1 MEDDLMIQTDLASD
15 QEVEPANTI
24 QVLCLVNQM
33 ILIAEIDEVLAD
45 IGQPDCKLIN
55 PCVIADGKLSKWMS
69 DLTPNKE
76 MFMSS
81 DKILTL
87 VDPTKKLLDKEW
99 FTSQYGSP
107 PIELSTPLILERVID
122 SIDLNKFQMGTFEDN
137 FYLSLDF
144 KDVVQN
150 ENSVNLDLIKN
161 GLINEFQVLGSKNIL
176 VKDDQ
181 FTVKSG
187 DTALRL
193 YGSLDIEFNNDLYR
207 SNFTSIILPYDKKTI
222 KLIIVY
228 RDEDRY
234 ANDIESRILESFDI
248 IKEL

>member
-55 PCVIADGKLSKWMS
+55 PCVIKDGKLSKWMS

-87 VDPTKKLLDKEW
+87 VDPTNKLLDE
-99 FTSQYGSP
+99 Y
-107 PIELSTPLILERVID
+107 
-122 SIDLNKFQMGTFEDN
+122 
-137 FYLSLDF
+137 
-144 KDVVQN
+144 
-150 ENSVNLDLIKN
+150 
-161 GLINEFQVLGSKNIL
+161 SK
-176 VKDDQ
+176 
-181 FTVKSG
+181 
-187 DTALRL
+187 
-193 YGSLDIEFNNDLYR
+193 
-207 SNFTSIILPYDKKTI
+207 II
-222 KLIIVY
+222 
-228 RDEDRY
+228 R
-234 ANDIESRILESFDI
+234 
-248 IKEL
+248 